1 MTRDQVRVEIILYTD
16 SKARIVFR
24 KKHRWLFN
32 KIQEQMG
39 EEYWH
44 PDSFGSTY
52 PNWIIIEVNGTNDLY
67 ESSEPNN
74 LLRIVKK
81 PSIDFNTA
89 RKKRP

>member
-1 MTRDQVRVEIILYTD
+1 MTREQVKVEIILYSN

-24 KKHRWLFN
+24 KSHRWLFN

-52 PNWIIIEVNGTNDLY
+52 PNWIIIAVHSTNEIY
-67 ESSEPNN
+67 EASEPND

-81 PSIDFNTA
+81 PSIDFN